1 MGVLSSV
8 GRVLFGSFF
17 LLSAYREYVRPSPL
31 PPECP
36 LLGSEPGLS

>member
-1 MGVLSSV
+1 MELLSCV
-8 GRVLFGSFF
+8 GRVLFASFF
-17 LLSAYREYVRPSPL
+17 IISAYREYVRPSPL